1 MSVSIVVFRAFIC
14 CTVRTEE
21 LFSRFKKGL
30 ETKGLSVTEHV
41 LEQQNVWYY
50 MKYAEI
56 VLLEV
61 SLWLV
66 CWNDSDS

>member
-1 MSVSIVVFRAFIC
+1 M
-14 CTVRTEE
+14 E
-21 LFSRFKKGL
+21 LFSRFKEGLEAKGL
-30 ETKGLSVTEHV
+30 TVTEHV
-41 LEQQNVWYY
+41 LEQPQPPQQSVWYY

-61 SLWLV
+61 SLWFV

>member
-1 MSVSIVVFRAFIC
+1 M
-14 CTVRTEE
+14 RTKE
-21 LFSRFKKGL
+21 LFSRFKEGLEAKGL
-30 ETKGLSVTEHV
+30 AVTEHV

-61 SLWLV
+61 SLCLV
-66 CWNDSDS
+66 CSNDSDSQCVDNQGC